1 MFKQRSNQSGSGGRL
16 VIPKNSK
23 WSLAAGICMIAA
35 LLFMLFFKPFIYY
48 GGINGS
54 FRFNMPPLNYFF
66 MQLFAQSSLIE
77 ILLFIL
83 FFVGGFI
90 VFIIT
95 ALIPQKNIKRYIF
108 PLVMFIISVALPYFS
123 SPQSGFQ
130 SGVWSEFFFASKLAV
145 FWGYIPFLIA
155 FLLLGTGK
163 VSKHIAAIIGSCGIG
178 YIWLMVLINLIDVL
192 QSAFVTALVTMF
204 VLVAINHTLILTAF
218 LIVLFN
224 FKKLTIICSKCGTEI
239 TGKVKYCNIC
249 GESTGSAIIK

>member
-35 LLFMLFFKPFIYY
+35 LLFMLFFKPLLYF
-48 GGINGS
+48 GVTNAS

-66 MQLFAQSSLIE
+66 MLLFAQSSLIE

-95 ALIPQKNIKRYIF
+95 ALRLQKNIKRYIF

-130 SGVWSEFFFASKLAV
+130 SGVWMEFLFASKLAV

-163 VSKHIAAIIGSCGIG
+163 VSKHIATIIGSCGIG
-178 YIWLMVLINLIDVL
+178 YIWLMVLINLIDVP
-192 QSAFVTALVTMF
+192 SALVTMF
-204 VLVAINHTLILTAF
+204 VLVAINHTLILMAF

>member
-1 MFKQRSNQSGSGGRL
+1 MFKQGLNQSGSGGRL

-23 WSLAAGICMIAA
+23 WSMAAGICMIVA
-35 LLFMLFFKPFIYY
+35 LLFMLFLKPFLYY
-48 GGINGS
+48 GTLYGS
-54 FRFNMPPLNYFF
+54 FTFKMPPLKSFCVR
-66 MQLFAQSSLIE
+66 LFSQTPLIE
-77 ILLFIL
+77 NIL
-83 FFVGGFI
+83 FFLCFIGGFI

-95 ALIPQKNIKRYIF
+95 ALRLQKNIKRYIF

-130 SGVWSEFFFASKLAV
+130 SGIWLEFFFVSKLAV
-145 FWGYIPFLIA
+145 FWGYIFFLIA

-163 VSKHIAAIIGSCGIG
+163 VSKRIATIIGSCGIG
-178 YIWLMVLINLIDVL
+178 YIWLMVLINLIDVP
-192 QSAFVTALVTMF
+192 SALVAMF

-218 LIVLFN
+218 LMVLFN